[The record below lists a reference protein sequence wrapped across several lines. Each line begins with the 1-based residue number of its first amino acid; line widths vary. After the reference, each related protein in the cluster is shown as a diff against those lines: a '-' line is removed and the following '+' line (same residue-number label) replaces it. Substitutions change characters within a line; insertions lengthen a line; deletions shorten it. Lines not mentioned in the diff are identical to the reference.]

1 VLGITKGASKDEIK
15 KAFHKLAHKYHPDK
29 NSGDAEKF
37 KEVSEAYSILSDDK
51 HLLENPNLWSGK
63 TNPIIPEAGSNHF
76 PHCFQ

>member
-1 VLGITKGASKDEIK
+1 VEIN
-15 KAFHKLAHKYHPDK
+15 P
-29 NSGDAEKF
+29 
-37 KEVSEAYSILSDDK
+37 EVISILSDDK